1 MPYQFSS
8 GAFTKKCSTQHAVI
22 AMIEKA
28 WKILEKGGTFGALLT
43 DLSKVFDCMIH
54 NVLIVKFHVMNFD
67 MNPLNLIF
75 DYLTGRKQR
84 ELIPVLAHI
93 WIYFIAY
100 RKDQFWDC
108 YSMYF
113 SVIYFYLLRK
123 LILWITQ
130 MITLRLLVL
139 KMLTSLWKD

>member
-93 WIYFIAY
+93 WIYFI
-100 RKDQFWDC
+100 DQFRARIN
-108 YSMYF
+108 F
-113 SVIYFYLLRK
+113 RTVIQC
-123 LILWITQ
+123 I
-130 MITLRLLVL
+130 
-139 KMLTSLWKD
+139 SLWFIFICWGSWYYELRRW